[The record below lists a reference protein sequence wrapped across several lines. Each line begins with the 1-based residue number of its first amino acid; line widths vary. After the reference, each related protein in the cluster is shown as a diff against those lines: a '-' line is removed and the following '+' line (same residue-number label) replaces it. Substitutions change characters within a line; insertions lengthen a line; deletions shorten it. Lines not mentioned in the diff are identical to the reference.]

1 MTTVA
6 GIMGTRRRQHDRAFE
21 ADLVEQCLAPVES
34 VAEVALAGGVNAK
47 LLFKWR
53 RDYLRSKE
61 LNRPATSS
69 STVLVPV
76 QIAMDMDVEASNSQ
90 ASVPPVASS
99 SYLSGSTIRRRF
111 SCWAPSSHGCM
122 RKASDRGAICL
133 RRMAPRQLALPRR
146 MFQARQAPDRLRWLQ
161 PQQTR
166 KNRISTRSGYRA
178 PVPTNTCSVI
188 QRSDSLE
195 TSKLGM
201 QRK

>member
-1 MTTVA
+1 MVQIMTTVA

-90 ASVPPVASS
+90 ASVPPVAS
-99 SYLSGSTIRRRF
+99 T
-111 SCWAPSSHGCM
+111 
-122 RKASDRGAICL
+122 ASAV
-133 RRMAPRQLALPRR
+133 APRRSACSTGSIEVEIAGAVL
-146 MFQARQAPDRLRWLQ
+146 RLRGPGRQGQ
-161 PQQTR
+161 PVQR
-166 KNRISTRSGYRA
+166 VARA
-178 PVPTNTCSVI
+178 APEHMFGPRAGTWV
-188 QRSDSLE
+188 
-195 TSKLGM
+195 
-201 QRK
+201 